1 MCSNPWRAVLPIC
14 GHLLATCG
22 KAVIWLGFIRSQLI
36 FSPFPS
42 QAFALPSLAPSLVQ
56 IVGGAF
62 LSPPPQTTLRLLPVI
77 PNPNSKSKSPN
88 TNPKFL
94 NTNPNFGRGI
104 FESSSSNNTQTITS
118 YPKSKSPNPN
128 PKFLNPNPNCGRGNF
143 EPSSSNNT
151 QTITSYPWLSIT
163 AVQPSLSKLATRS
176 TLRIFSPSRTVRNP
190 RCPQGML
197 LIRWN
202 IPFFTHQFPPPS
214 RNSVKSIKIHLSL
227 VHPCQKI
234 SRSFMRILISKQ
246 STRNAFICCRFMALS
261 VAHL

>member
-88 TNPKFL
+88 T
-94 NTNPNFGRGI
+94 
-104 FESSSSNNTQTITS
+104 
-118 YPKSKSPNPN
+118 N

>member
-1 MCSNPWRAVLPIC
+1 MLQSLE
-14 GHLLATCG
+14 G
-22 KAVIWLGFIRSQLI
+22 
-36 FSPFPS
+36 
-42 QAFALPSLAPSLVQ
+42 SLANLWASSRHLREGCNLIGVYPLPAD
-56 IVGGAF
+56 ILAF
-62 LSPPPQTTLRLLPVI
+62 PLPGLRAPLI
-77 PNPNSKSKSPN
+77 SSFSRPNC
-88 TNPKFL
+88 
-94 NTNPNFGRGI
+94 GWGI

-118 YPKSKSPNPN
+118 YPKSKSPNTN